1 MKLMLWSGKYKSLE
15 MHEPDDAVAGRGAPR
30 PTEQGE
36 AGPGH
41 QASGSRG
48 GDQQLLAS
56 LTRTVRT
63 LSLDSVHHKFLNN
76 SLVSGLTYW

>member
-1 MKLMLWSGKYKSLE
+1 
-15 MHEPDDAVAGRGAPR
+15 MHKPDDAVAGGGAPR

-48 GDQQLLAS
+48 GVQQAPCFTS
-56 LTRTVRT
+56 QEHEDF
-63 LSLDSVHHKFLNN
+63 LSLDSVHHKFL
-76 SLVSGLTYW
+76 SST